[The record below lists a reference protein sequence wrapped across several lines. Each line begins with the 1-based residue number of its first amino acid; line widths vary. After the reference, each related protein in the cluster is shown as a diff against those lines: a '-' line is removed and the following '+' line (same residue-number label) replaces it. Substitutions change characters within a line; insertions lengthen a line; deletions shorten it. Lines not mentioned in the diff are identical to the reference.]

1 MKSQK
6 SLLSIFVINYLAII
20 TITIISVFIFIGYIL
35 IRLSSGFDVNN
46 ESFSTTSA
54 NDIVRSDYK
63 NIQADA
69 TLKIGGWVEIVKD
82 EHIVYTIGEKKD
94 NVTTYNLDTLH

>member
-35 IRLSSGFDVNN
+35 IRLSSGVDVNN

-63 NIQADA
+63 NIRADA
-69 TLKIGGWVEIVKD
+69 TLKMGGWVEIVKD
-82 EHIVYTIGEKKD
+82 EHVVYTIGEKKD
-94 NVTTYNLDTLH
+94 